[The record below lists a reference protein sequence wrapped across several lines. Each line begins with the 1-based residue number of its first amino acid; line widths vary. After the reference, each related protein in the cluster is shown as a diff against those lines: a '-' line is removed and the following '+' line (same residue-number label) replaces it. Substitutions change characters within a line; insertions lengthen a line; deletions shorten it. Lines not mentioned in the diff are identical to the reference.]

1 MIVLSEERE
10 EDNMANLIVNQ
21 ENIDR
26 IEEELDYA
34 LGDCYDAPMHIIVK
48 IVLNVLD
55 TAEREKR
62 LNVKERRIACNYITK
77 HYGYSF

>member
-1 MIVLSEERE
+1 ME
-10 EDNMANLIVNQ
+10 NLTVNQ

-48 IVLNVLD
+48 IVLGVLD
-55 TAEREKR
+55 TAEKEKR
-62 LNVKERRIACNYITK
+62 LNVKERRIACNYITEC
-77 HYGYSF
+77 YGYNF